1 MLVRPLPH
9 IGASTDEEVKRLA
22 ERSNAAVR
30 ECQARGEHVHIK
42 WVASYIADD
51 VVICVYK
58 AYNAAHPPPAARG
71 CAEKRGHS
79 PVRDSRHSNSGEF
92 ELLFCRLLCT
102 RKVPFV
108 VSSVNWHQMRR
119 HHPCGR
125 PS

>member
-58 AYNAAHPPPAARG
+58 ASGVDVLRVRCACDAHA
-71 CAEKRGHS
+71 
-79 PVRDSRHSNSGEF
+79 
-92 ELLFCRLLCT
+92 
-102 RKVPFV
+102 
-108 VSSVNWHQMRR
+108 Q
-119 HHPCGR
+119 PCSQR
-125 PS
+125 